1 MSHSARVEFKVW
13 LVVIGLL
20 TLLYFVMTRGGL

>member
-13 LVVIGLL
+13 LVVIALL
-20 TLLYFVMTRGGL
+20 TLLYFVITRGT